1 MCDAFFYGNSC
12 SSYEPVCP
20 GYPDECT
27 NSDQGTCVNGTC
39 ECADGWRG
47 ADCSVVRCPGAKEN
61 CNGRGECDS
70 SVEPAECRC
79 QDNWTGPDC
88 ATPICPNGCSGN
100 GKCSDSTNPPVC
112 ECMPYWGGP
121 DCSRSEQRSGSTGD
135 DSATYAAVGG
145 ALGGGVVLLLVGVL
159 AAIALSKAIS
169 AYKTRQINK
178 GLRIGQVNFVL
189 EEAESSAL

>member
-1 MCDAFFYGNSC
+1 MARASA
-12 SSYEPVCP
+12 P
-20 GYPDECT
+20 T
-27 NSDQGTCVNGTC
+27 
-39 ECADGWRG
+39 DGAAW

-178 GLRIGQVNFVL
+178 SLRIGQVNFVL